1 VILLREYQLDLVDRT
16 RTSFRAYRRT
26 LMVSPTGSGKSLMMA
41 YMTRGAQDKGK
52 TSMLVAHRAEILD
65 QIRGALASQ
74 GATAN
79 VMSIQ
84 TLAKR
89 LDTIQEPDFLIIDE
103 AHHCPSG
110 QYKKVLERWT
120 KCKVLGVT
128 ATPERLDGKGLGDC
142 FESMV
147 LGPEVE
153 WLMANNY
160 LKRARYYGPPKAP
173 DLSNVHKRG
182 GDYVREELE
191 EAVMDKALTGSLVRE
206 YAKNGCGQQAI
217 VFCVSINHAKQVRD
231 EFSDC
236 GYLAE
241 EVDGKTS
248 NRDEIMTRFRDGG
261 IQVLTS
267 CELISEGFDC
277 PAVGCAIMARPT
289 ESFGMYR
296 QQGGR
301 ALRGQG
307 WATILDHAG
316 NVYKHGYLNERVEWT
331 LEGSA
336 AKRRGEEIPMTAI
349 RQCAACYA
357 IYTGLKCTECGAE
370 KTPTPR
376 EIKQRE
382 GELAELQECQLRR
395 AKRSEEG
402 MCKSYDSLKALAKKR
417 GYNIQWAYFKA
428 KSRGYL

>member
-1 VILLREYQLDLVDRT
+1 
-16 RTSFRAYRRT
+16 
-26 LMVSPTGSGKSLMMA
+26 MMA

-74 GATAN
+74 GASAN

-89 LDTIQEPDFLIIDE
+89 LDTVLEPDFLIIDE

-173 DLSNVHKRG
+173 DLSKVPKRG

-191 EAVMDKALTGSLVRE
+191 EVVMDKALTGSLVKE
-206 YAKNGCGQQAI
+206 YAKHGQGQQAI

-231 EFSDC
+231 EFADC
-236 GYLAE
+236 GYDSE
-241 EVDGKTS
+241 EVDGKTA
-248 NRDEIMTRFRDGG
+248 NRGEIMEKFKHGY

-316 NVYKHGYLNERVEWT
+316 NVSKHGYLNYPVEWT
-331 LEGSA
+331 LEGEAS
-336 AKRRGEEIPMTAI
+336 KRRGEETPMTAI

-357 IYTGLKCTECGAE
+357 IYTGLKCSECGAE
-370 KTPTPR
+370 QTPTPR

-382 GELAELQECQLRR
+382 GDLAELQESKLRR
-395 AKRSEEG
+395 SQKTEEG
-402 MCKSYDSLKALAKKR
+402 KCRSFADFKALAIKR
-417 GYNIQWAYFKA
+417 GYNPQWAFFRAKA
-428 KSRGYL
+428 RGYV